1 MNRAILSTL
10 AAAAVALAACG
21 APSPAAPV
29 SSAPAAQASVRAL
42 PAEVSVADAKA
53 LRDAGAYMLD
63 VREPDEWTAVHMP
76 GATLIPLGT
85 LDKRLSE
92 IPKDRQIVVVC
103 RSGNR
108 SATGRDILKKA
119 GFTNVT
125 SMAGG
130 MNVWQ
135 ASGYPVTTGR

>member
-1 MNRAILSTL
+1 MNRSISSIL
-10 AAAAVALAACG
+10 AAAAIALAACG
-21 APSPAAPV
+21 APPAAPV
-29 SSAPAAQASVRAL
+29 SSAPAAAQASVRIL

-53 LRDAGAYMLD
+53 LRDAGAFMLD
-63 VREPDEWTAVHMP
+63 VREPEEWSAVHMP
-76 GATLIPLGT
+76 GATLVPLGA
-85 LDKRLSE
+85 LESRLSE

-108 SATGRDILKKA
+108 SAAGRDMLKKA

-125 SMAGG
+125 SMSGG

-135 ASGYPVTTGR
+135 ASGYPVTSGR